1 MERVQVRYAGRVQGV
16 GFRITTH
23 EIAGKFAV
31 TGRIRNR
38 LDGSVEMIAEG
49 ASEELVAFLQAVS
62 ARFSRN
68 IVNKTEDWRT
78 IEQPSHQTFDIAPTS
93 D

>member
-1 MERVQVRYAGRVQGV
+1 MERVQVRYEGRVQGI

-31 TGRIRNR
+31 TGQVRNR
-38 LDGSVEMIAEG
+38 IDGSVEMVAEG
-49 ASEELVAFLQAVS
+49 TSEELVAFLQAIS
-62 ARFSRN
+62 AKFSRN

-78 IEQPSHQTFDIAPTS
+78 IELSSRQSFDITATS